1 MRAHPVALVMGLI
14 VGFALSQAPELA
26 QQYREGLHGAIDEL
40 QRVIQQS
47 GEDSRRSGR
56 TAALQPMAGD
66 AEPRVQ
72 ASRMDEVV
80 ARHSRLRA
88 QENAFRD
95 GGTFVR
101 ISAFILNF
109 DQPLV
114 QRTVLAYRPAVP
126 VTMEGLLLAG
136 GGFLAA
142 YLLLPAFGESWR
154 RRRQLRAKLRASM
167 VNQS

>member
-1 MRAHPVALVMGLI
+1 MRAHPVAFVMSLV
-14 VGFALSQAPELA
+14 VAVALSQALELA
-26 QQYREGLHGAIDEL
+26 HQYQQHLDAAIGEL
-40 QRVIQQS
+40 QRAVQQP
-47 GEDSRRSGR
+47 GYARD
-56 TAALQPMAGD
+56 
-66 AEPRVQ
+66 Q
-72 ASRMDEVV
+72 ASSMDEVI
-80 ARHSRLRA
+80 ARQGRLRA
-88 QENAFRD
+88 QENAFRE
-95 GGTFVR
+95 GGAFVR

-126 VTMEGLLLAG
+126 MTMEGLLLAG

>member
-1 MRAHPVALVMGLI
+1 MRAHPVAFVVSLV

-26 QQYREGLHGAIDEL
+26 QQYRQHLGGAIDEL

-47 GEDSRRSGR
+47 GYARD
-56 TAALQPMAGD
+56 
-66 AEPRVQ
+66 Q
-72 ASRMDEVV
+72 ASPMDEVI

-88 QENAFRD
+88 QDNAFRD
-95 GGTFVR
+95 GGTFAR

-114 QRTVLAYRPAVP
+114 QRTVLAYQPVAP
-126 VTMEGLLLAG
+126 VTLEGLLLAG
-136 GGFLAA
+136 GGFVGA

-167 VNQS
+167 AK